1 MDGPRFELGAS
12 PLPAKRS
19 DQAELTAHTKLYLS
33 YLKNLVINKKKKR
46 LSIYG

>member
-19 DQAELTAHTKLYLS
+19 DRAELTAHIESYLL
-33 YLKNLVINKKKKR
+33 YLKNLAINKKKKR
-46 LSIYG
+46 LYNYE